1 MSSEAMKQMAPVIQ
15 GINSYR
21 GTAIDNDKDY
31 HKLVAKVRALA
42 ASAIHRAYIYM
53 SRALSDSILRR
64 CRSRC
69 VPHTYRALCACVA
82 QFNKIA
88 KDKMKKDKKTGKE
101 EIVR

>member
-42 ASAIHRAYIYM
+42 ASAIHRAYIYVTC
-53 SRALSDSILRR
+53 S
-64 CRSRC
+64 
-69 VPHTYRALCACVA
+69 V
-82 QFNKIA
+82 
-88 KDKMKKDKKTGKE
+88 
-101 EIVR
+101 